1 VNLGGTKRLDASREV
16 VWRVIEDPASLAGL
30 LPGLEGLD
38 VRDDRHWTA
47 TVKVPLGI
55 GGLRLAI
62 AFEKVEERP
71 LEYRLLRAKGTGVGA
86 LMTMTTSLTLAG
98 EGERTSMDWEADV
111 RIAGPVGTMGHRVL
125 RPLVDQ
131 QVENVLAA
139 LEQQVRRQAA

>member
-1 VNLGGTKRLDASREV
+1 
-16 VWRVIEDPASLAGL
+16 
-30 LPGLEGLD
+30 
-38 VRDDRHWTA
+38 
-47 TVKVPLGI
+47 VKVPLGI